1 MHPPCHRLPID
12 FVVGTNDSELTS
24 FALFLFNIF
33 SLLQLSPL
41 EKGDTFICILLL
53 APLSP
58 LVCHSEVTGRTG
70 CYCPKC
76 CLHTS

>member
-24 FALFLFNIF
+24 FALHLFNIF
-33 SLLQLSPL
+33 SLLQLSSL

-53 APLSP
+53 DAFALS
-58 LVCHSEVTGRTG
+58 VCLSEVTGRTG